1 MLVQGHA
8 CRWGVFCYSPA
19 AITAFLKGR
28 QKMTD
33 EKLDNTWK
41 PEMDA
46 EAHESGYEGFVTF
59 TKYGIIGLTTLMILM
74 AIFLV

>member
-1 MLVQGHA
+1 MHGRA
-8 CRWGVFCYSPA
+8 CREGVFCYSPA

-33 EKLDNTWK
+33 EKLDSAWK

-46 EAHESGYEGFVTF
+46 QAHESGYEGFVAF
-59 TKYGIIGLTTLMILM
+59 TKYGIIGMTTLLILM
-74 AIFLV
+74 AIFLL